1 MNFEELEEWNQ
12 LMDDALGRIDW
23 RPNLSSD
30 KRNNFIDCYEPPKK
44 VFKQDSEVS
53 PLEVY
58 RHELVRSPTFQ
69 SNLTNE
75 WGQVLYEFVDRNL
88 DQVPYTPESPEG
100 LGQYFFSHE

>member
-23 RPNLSSD
+23 RPSLMNK
-30 KRNNFIDCYEPPKK
+30 KRETYEPPKK
-44 VFKQDSEVS
+44 VYKVDDFIIE
-53 PLEVY
+53 ENH
-58 RHELVRSPTFQ
+58 HELSRSPAFQ
-69 SNLTNE
+69 SNLTNQ